1 MSRTT
6 RLIKR
11 LDKAL
16 ADYKTFGSHPEAFVD
31 ELFAEIE
38 DDVQV
43 LIGKSKPSHWEEMY
57 VERDRAIIK
66 TLVLNRAMSMGASDD
81 G

>member
-16 ADYKTFGSHPEAFVD
+16 ADYKTFGSYPDAFVD

-43 LIGKSKPSHWEEMY
+43 LLGKSKPSHWEEMY
-57 VERDRAIIK
+57 VERDRAVIK
-66 TLVLNRAMSMGASDD
+66 TLVLNRAMSMGASN
-81 G
+81 

>member
-11 LDKAL
+11 LDQAL
-16 ADYKTFGSHPEAFVD
+16 ADYKTFGSHPDAFVD

-43 LIGKSKPSHWEEMY
+43 LLGKSKPSHWEEMY

-66 TLVLNRAMSMGASDD
+66 TLVLNRAMSMGASD
-81 G
+81 

>member
-6 RLIKR
+6 RLINR

-16 ADYKTFGSHPEAFVD
+16 ADYKTFGSHPDAFVD

-43 LIGKSKPSHWEEMY
+43 LLGKSKPSHWEEMY
-57 VERDRAIIK
+57 VERDRAVIK
-66 TLVLNRAMSMGASDD
+66 TLVLNRAMSMGASN
-81 G
+81 

>member
-16 ADYKTFGSHPEAFVD
+16 ADYKTFGSHPDAFVD

-43 LIGKSKPSHWEEMY
+43 LVGKSKPSHWEEMY
-57 VERDRAIIK
+57 VERDRAVIK
-66 TLVLNRAMSMGASDD
+66 TLVLNRAMSMGQSD
-81 G
+81 

>member
-16 ADYKTFGSHPEAFVD
+16 ADYKTFGSHPDAFVD

-43 LIGKSKPSHWEEMY
+43 LVGKSKPSHWEEMY
-57 VERDRAIIK
+57 VERDRAVIK
-66 TLVLNRAMSMGASDD
+66 TLVLNRAMSMGPAD
-81 G
+81 

>member
-66 TLVLNRAMSMGASDD
+66 TLVLNRAMSMGASD
-81 G
+81 

>member
-16 ADYKTFGSHPEAFVD
+16 ADYETFGSHPDAFVD

-57 VERDRAIIK
+57 VERDRAIVK
-66 TLVLNRAMSMGASDD
+66 TLVLNRAMSMGASY
-81 G
+81 

>member
-16 ADYKTFGSHPEAFVD
+16 ADYKTFGSHPDAFVD

-57 VERDRAIIK
+57 VERDRAVIK
-66 TLVLNRAMSMGASDD
+66 TLVLNRAMSMGASN
-81 G
+81 

>member
-16 ADYKTFGSHPEAFVD
+16 ADYKTFGSHPDAFVD
-31 ELFAEIE
+31 ELFADTE

-66 TLVLNRAMSMGASDD
+66 TLVLNRAMSMGASD
-81 G
+81 

>member
-16 ADYKTFGSHPEAFVD
+16 ADYKTFGSHPDGFVD

-43 LIGKSKPSHWEEMY
+43 LVGKSKPSHWEEMY

-66 TLVLNRAMSMGASDD
+66 TLVLNRAMSMGPSD
-81 G
+81 

>member
-16 ADYKTFGSHPEAFVD
+16 ADYRTFGSHPHAFVD

-43 LIGKSKPSHWEEMY
+43 LVGKSKPSHWEEMY

-66 TLVLNRAMSMGASDD
+66 TLVLNRAMSMGPSD
-81 G
+81 

>member
-16 ADYKTFGSHPEAFVD
+16 ADYKTFGSHPDAFVD

-43 LIGKSKPSHWEEMY
+43 LLGKSKPSHWEEMY
-57 VERDRAIIK
+57 VERDRAVIK
-66 TLVLNRAMSMGASDD
+66 TLVLNRAMSMGASD
-81 G
+81 

>member
-16 ADYKTFGSHPEAFVD
+16 ADYKTFGSHPDAFVD

-66 TLVLNRAMSMGASDD
+66 TLVLNRAMSMGASN
-81 G
+81 

>member
-16 ADYKTFGSHPEAFVD
+16 ADYKTFGSNPDAFVD

-43 LIGKSKPSHWEEMY
+43 LLGKSKPSHWEEMY
-57 VERDRAIIK
+57 VERDRAVIK
-66 TLVLNRAMSMGASDD
+66 TLVLNRAMSMGASD
-81 G
+81 

>member
-16 ADYKTFGSHPEAFVD
+16 ADYKTFGSHPDAFVD

-43 LIGKSKPSHWEEMY
+43 LLRKSKPSHWEEMY
-57 VERDRAIIK
+57 VERDRAVIK
-66 TLVLNRAMSMGASDD
+66 TLVLNRAMSMGASN
-81 G
+81 

>member
-6 RLIKR
+6 RLIQR

-16 ADYKTFGSHPEAFVD
+16 ADYKTFGSHPDAFVD

-43 LIGKSKPSHWEEMY
+43 LLGKSKPSHWEEMY
-57 VERDRAIIK
+57 VERDRAVIK
-66 TLVLNRAMSMGASDD
+66 TLVLNRAMSMGALN
-81 G
+81 

>member
-16 ADYKTFGSHPEAFVD
+16 ADYKTFGSHPDAFVD

-43 LIGKSKPSHWEEMY
+43 LLGKSKPSHWEEMY
-57 VERDRAIIK
+57 AERDRAVIK
-66 TLVLNRAMSMGASDD
+66 TLVLNRAMSMGASN
-81 G
+81 

>member
-16 ADYKTFGSHPEAFVD
+16 ADYKTFGSHPDAFVD

-43 LIGKSKPSHWEEMY
+43 LLGKSKPSHWEEMY
-57 VERDRAIIK
+57 VERDRAVIK
-66 TLVLNRAMSMGASDD
+66 TSVLNRAMSMGASN
-81 G
+81 

>member
-16 ADYKTFGSHPEAFVD
+16 ADYKTFGSHPDAFVD
-31 ELFAEIE
+31 ELFAEID

-43 LIGKSKPSHWEEMY
+43 LLGKSKPSHWEEMY
-57 VERDRAIIK
+57 VERDRAVIK
-66 TLVLNRAMSMGASDD
+66 TLVLNRAMSMGASN
-81 G
+81 

>member
-16 ADYKTFGSHPEAFVD
+16 ADYKTFGSHPDAFVD
-31 ELFAEIE
+31 ERYTEIE

-43 LIGKSKPSHWEEMY
+43 LLGKSKPSHWEEMY
-57 VERDRAIIK
+57 VERDRAVIK
-66 TLVLNRAMSMGASDD
+66 TLVLNRAMSMGASN
-81 G
+81 

>member
-16 ADYKTFGSHPEAFVD
+16 ADYKTFGSHPDAFVD

-57 VERDRAIIK
+57 VERDRAMIK
-66 TLVLNRAMSMGASDD
+66 TLVLNRAMSMGASD
-81 G
+81 

>member
-16 ADYKTFGSHPEAFVD
+16 ADYKTFGSHPDAFVD

-38 DDVQV
+38 DDIQL

-66 TLVLNRAMSMGASDD
+66 TLVLNRAMSMGASD
-81 G
+81 

>member
-16 ADYKTFGSHPEAFVD
+16 ADYKTFGSHPDAFVD

-43 LIGKSKPSHWEEMY
+43 LLGKSKPSHWEEMY

-66 TLVLNRAMSMGASDD
+66 TLVLNRAMSMGASN
-81 G
+81 

>member
-1 MSRTT
+1 M
-6 RLIKR
+6 
-11 LDKAL
+11 
-16 ADYKTFGSHPEAFVD
+16 D

-43 LIGKSKPSHWEEMY
+43 LLGKSKPSHWEEMY

-66 TLVLNRAMSMGASDD
+66 TLVLNRAMSMGASN
-81 G
+81 

>member
-16 ADYKTFGSHPEAFVD
+16 SDYKTFGSHPDAFVD

-43 LIGKSKPSHWEEMY
+43 LIGKSKPSHREE
-57 VERDRAIIK
+57 
-66 TLVLNRAMSMGASDD
+66 MSMGASD
-81 G
+81 

>member
-16 ADYKTFGSHPEAFVD
+16 ADYKTFGSHPDAFVD

-43 LIGKSKPSHWEEMY
+43 LLGKSKPSHWEEMY

-66 TLVLNRAMSMGASDD
+66 TLVLNRAMSMGASD
-81 G
+81 

>member
-16 ADYKTFGSHPEAFVD
+16 ADYKTFGSHPDAFVD

-43 LIGKSKPSHWEEMY
+43 LLGKSKPSHWEEMY
-57 VERDRAIIK
+57 VERNRAVIK
-66 TLVLNRAMSMGASDD
+66 TLVLNRAMSMGASN
-81 G
+81 

>member
-16 ADYKTFGSHPEAFVD
+16 ADYKTFGSHPDAFVD

-57 VERDRAIIK
+57 VERDRAVIK
-66 TLVLNRAMSMGASDD
+66 TLVLNRAMSMGASD
-81 G
+81 

>member
-16 ADYKTFGSHPEAFVD
+16 ADYKTFGSHPDAFVD

-43 LIGKSKPSHWEEMY
+43 LLGKSKPSHWEEMY
-57 VERDRAIIK
+57 VERDRAVIK
-66 TLVLNRAMSMGASDD
+66 TLVLNRGMSMGASN
-81 G
+81 

>member
-16 ADYKTFGSHPEAFVD
+16 ADYKTFGTHPDAFVD

-43 LIGKSKPSHWEEMY
+43 LLGKSKPSHWEEMY

-66 TLVLNRAMSMGASDD
+66 TLVLNRAMSMGASD
-81 G
+81 

>member
-43 LIGKSKPSHWEEMY
+43 LLGKSKPSHWEEMY

-66 TLVLNRAMSMGASDD
+66 TLVLNRAMSMGASD
-81 G
+81 

>member
-16 ADYKTFGSHPEAFVD
+16 ADYKTFGSHPDAFVD

-38 DDVQV
+38 DDVQL

-66 TLVLNRAMSMGASDD
+66 TLVLNRAMSMGASD
-81 G
+81 

>member
-16 ADYKTFGSHPEAFVD
+16 ADYKTFGSHPDAFVD

-43 LIGKSKPSHWEEMY
+43 LVGKSKPSHWEEMY

-66 TLVLNRAMSMGASDD
+66 TLVLNRAMSMGASD
-81 G
+81 

>member
-16 ADYKTFGSHPEAFVD
+16 ADYKTFGSHPDAFVD

-43 LIGKSKPSHWEEMY
+43 LVGKSKPSHWEEMY

-66 TLVLNRAMSMGASDD
+66 TLVLNRAMSMGPAD
-81 G
+81 

>member
-16 ADYKTFGSHPEAFVD
+16 ADYKTFGSHPDAFVD

-43 LIGKSKPSHWEEMY
+43 LVGKSKPSHWEEMY
-57 VERDRAIIK
+57 VERDRAVIK
-66 TLVLNRAMSMGASDD
+66 TLVLNRAMSMGASN
-81 G
+81 

>member
-16 ADYKTFGSHPEAFVD
+16 ADYKTFGSHPDAFVD

-43 LIGKSKPSHWEEMY
+43 LLGKSKPSHWEEMY
-57 VERDRAIIK
+57 VERDRAVIK
-66 TLVLNRAMSMGASDD
+66 TLVLNRAMSMGASN
-81 G
+81 

>member
-16 ADYKTFGSHPEAFVD
+16 ADYKTFGSHPDAFVD

-43 LIGKSKPSHWEEMY
+43 LLGKSKPSHWEEMY
-57 VERDRAIIK
+57 VERDRAVIK
-66 TLVLNRAMSMGASDD
+66 TLVLNRAMSMGASS
-81 G
+81 

>member
-16 ADYKTFGSHPEAFVD
+16 ADYKTFGSHPDAFVD

-43 LIGKSKPSHWEEMY
+43 LTGKSKPSHWEEMY
-57 VERDRAIIK
+57 VERDRAMIK
-66 TLVLNRAMSMGASDD
+66 TLVLNRAMSMGASD
-81 G
+81 

>member
-16 ADYKTFGSHPEAFVD
+16 ADYKTFGSHPDAFVD

-43 LIGKSKPSHWEEMY
+43 LVGKSKPSHWGEMY

-66 TLVLNRAMSMGASDD
+66 TLVLNRAMSMGPSD
-81 G
+81 